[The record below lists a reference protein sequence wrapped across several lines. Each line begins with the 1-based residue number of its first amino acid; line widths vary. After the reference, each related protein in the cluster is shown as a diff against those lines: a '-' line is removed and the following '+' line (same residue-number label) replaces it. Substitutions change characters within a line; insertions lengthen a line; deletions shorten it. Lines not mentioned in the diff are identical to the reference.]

1 MNTQRVGLMAMRRD
15 PQVGSRKLTSTD
27 DKPRPLARTFTLRE
41 HSQEADNQYI
51 TPINS
56 PVSTEKLSHSD
67 ADRLLAEQR
76 LKRPVSPHL
85 QIYDYRQTWLSG
97 SVWQRITGSLLTGGL
112 YVFGAAYLVAPLT
125 GWHLETTSMA
135 AAVAAWPAFAKG
147 GLKFLIAW
155 PFTQHAIAGVRHL
168 VWDFALGF
176 NKPTI
181 AKTTNVL
188 WVTGILSA
196 AGLAAFL

>member
-1 MNTQRVGLMAMRRD
+1 MNTQRVGLMAMRRAALRN
-15 PQVGSRKLTSTD
+15 PVSFAQQI
-27 DKPRPLARTFTLRE
+27 PRLALAS
-41 HSQEADNQYI
+41 SQAR
-51 TPINS
+51 

-85 QIYDYRQTWLSG
+85 EIYDYRQTWLSG
-97 SVWQRITGSLLTGGL
+97 SIWQRITGGILTGGL

-176 NKPTI
+176 DKPTI

-188 WVTGILSA
+188 WFTGILSA
-196 AGLAAFL
+196 AALAAFL